1 MWKQAR
7 AASVV
12 ANYNKKSGGRIY
24 MDLVILAGGM
34 GSRFGGLKQV
44 EPIDEFNNFI
54 IDYSVY
60 DALRSGFDKVV
71 FIIKKENYDIF
82 KNTIGKR
89 IEKRIKVEY
98 VFQGGINGIED
109 RVKPWGT
116 AHAILCCKGIVKD
129 NFVTINAD
137 DFYGPEAY
145 ECASNY
151 MKSLDANSTDFG
163 LIGYRVANTL
173 SKNGSAKR
181 GICTA
186 KNGFLTSIVESSV
199 QENNDVITASP
210 LSGEPSFVVDKNQI
224 VSMNMFVFTP
234 KIFEYLEKGLVQF
247 LEQNKADYTK
257 CEYLLPD
264 VVQELIEKKNAKVKV
279 VDTSAVW
286 QGVTYKEDKP
296 QVVSGIKK
304 LVEKGLYKKGLW

>member
-1 MWKQAR
+1 ME
-7 AASVV
+7 
-12 ANYNKKSGGRIY
+12 
-24 MDLVILAGGM
+24 LVILAGGM

-60 DALRSGFDKVV
+60 DALRAGFDKVV
-71 FIIKKENYDIF
+71 FIIKKENYLIF

-98 VFQGGINGIED
+98 VFQGGIRGLED
-109 RVKPWGT
+109 RAKPWGT
-116 AHAILCCKGIVKD
+116 AHAILCCKDLVKD

-145 ECASNY
+145 ECASKY
-151 MKSLDANSTDFG
+151 MKSLDPKSMDFG
-163 LIGYRVANTL
+163 LVGYRVANTL

-181 GICTA
+181 GICSV
-186 KNGFLTSIVESSV
+186 KDGYLTNIVESSV
-199 QENNDVITASP
+199 QENDNVITANP
-210 LSGEPSFVVDKNQI
+210 LSGAPSFVVDKKQT

-234 KIFEYLEKGLVQF
+234 KIFEYLENGLVQF
-247 LEQNKADYTK
+247 VQDNKGDYTK

-264 VVQELIEKKNAKVKV
+264 VVKSLIEKNVAKVKV
-279 VDTSAVW
+279 IDTSAVW
-286 QGVTYKEDKP
+286 QGVTYREDKP
-296 QVVSGIKK
+296 QVVNAIKK
-304 LVEKGLYKKGLW
+304 LVDSGLYKKGLW